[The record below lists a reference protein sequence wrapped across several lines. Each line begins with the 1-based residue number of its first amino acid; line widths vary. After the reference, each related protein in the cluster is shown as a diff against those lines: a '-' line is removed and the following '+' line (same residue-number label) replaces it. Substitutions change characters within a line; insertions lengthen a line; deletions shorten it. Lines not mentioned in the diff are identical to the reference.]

1 MNQSRLLAW
10 MLSCHVHDRRWLNT
24 LSQTLEEYLIAAVN
38 GSDIPN
44 TDIDLPEGRAETGRY
59 CSLDIC

>member
-1 MNQSRLLAW
+1 M
-10 MLSCHVHDRRWLNT
+10 
-24 LSQTLEEYLIAAVN
+24 LSQTLEEYLIVAVN